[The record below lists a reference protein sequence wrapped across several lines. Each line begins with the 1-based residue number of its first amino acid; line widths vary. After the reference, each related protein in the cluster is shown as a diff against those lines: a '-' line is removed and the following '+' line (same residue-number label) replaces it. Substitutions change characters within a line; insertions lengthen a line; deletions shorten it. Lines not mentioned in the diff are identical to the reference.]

1 MNDSVHANRFFL
13 NMALEE
19 GQPAKFSLEL
29 RDFPSGSVEAKC
41 IALEGQGTRKAV
53 ATLISSL
60 DFQTTYRSLAK
71 APIRNGRKGPNMDT
85 FQAKVPRW
93 MGAVAYG
100 AVTPPWSAGDQ
111 KTVKG
116 APDIAPKGFQL
127 TAEESGRFLRI
138 VSECGRIRR
147 HYDIYRWLA
156 AEVQHFLP
164 HEILLSAWG
173 DFESWDLKLDLTSG
187 VPGVRT
193 GQLAHCRVDAL
204 IREAYAR
211 WRGAGRRPVLLKAAE
226 AEALQQACTCAV
238 HTALRGM
245 RSMLVHGVHD
255 QRSGHDS
262 LFIAFGCGSFT
273 KGRSLLRF
281 TSLLDTLV
289 PQIDAAFRRVPAFPL
304 VDARL
309 ALRMGKNLLDLS
321 AREMEVLESMCRGKT
336 NLDIA
341 AALDI
346 SPFTVKNH
354 AQRIFRKIG
363 VTNRTQAAARYSQAA
378 RQAALNPAK
387 RSAEAIERSA

>member
-1 MNDSVHANRFFL
+1 
-13 NMALEE
+13 
-19 GQPAKFSLEL
+19 
-29 RDFPSGSVEAKC
+29 
-41 IALEGQGTRKAV
+41 
-53 ATLISSL
+53 
-60 DFQTTYRSLAK
+60 
-71 APIRNGRKGPNMDT
+71 MDT

-100 AVTPPWSAGDQ
+100 MTTPPWCGGEQA
-111 KTVKG
+111 VKG

-156 AEVQHFLP
+156 GEVQHFLP

-187 VPGVRT
+187 LPGVRT
-193 GQLAHCRVDAL
+193 GQLAHCRVDPFVRA
-204 IREAYAR
+204 AYGR
-211 WRGAGRRPVLLKAAE
+211 WRDAGRQPVLLKAAE
-226 AEALQQACTCAV
+226 AEALQQSCACAV
-238 HTALRGM
+238 HAALRGM
-245 RSMLVHGVHD
+245 RSILVHGVHD

-262 LFIAFGCGSFT
+262 LFIALGSGSFT

-281 TSLLDTLV
+281 ISLLDTLV
-289 PQIDAAFRRVPAFPL
+289 AQIDAAFRKVPAFPL

-309 ALRMGKNLLDLS
+309 ALRMGSNLLDLS

-354 AQRIFRKIG
+354 VQRIFRKIG
-363 VTNRTQAAARYSQAA
+363 VTNRTQAAARYSAAA
-378 RQAALNPAK
+378 RQAGAPGVAK
-387 RSAEAIERSA
+387 RSADPIERSA